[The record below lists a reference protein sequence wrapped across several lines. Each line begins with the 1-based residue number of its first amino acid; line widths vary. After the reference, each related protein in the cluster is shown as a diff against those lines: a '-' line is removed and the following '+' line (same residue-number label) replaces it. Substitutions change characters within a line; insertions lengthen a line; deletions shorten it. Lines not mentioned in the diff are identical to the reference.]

1 MYASFLRTIA
11 LTVSTLMIAGAVA
24 APRPHSVSTASALS
38 QPAND
43 GNDPGGSG
51 GNDPNPCTDN
61 CVVRAL

>member
-1 MYASFLRTIA
+1 M
-11 LTVSTLMIAGAVA
+11 VAGAIA
-24 APRPHSVSTASALS
+24 APRPHFASTTSALS

-43 GNDPGGSG
+43 GNDPGGGGG